1 LKNELIEYL
10 TEQIQ
15 LLREGGQV
23 FIKDGDLVLYKS
35 QGNMCL
41 VDNRTLPKENEPNI
55 SIIKPVGIN
64 ERGYVL
70 YVCPDCQGLHW
81 VHKSNIR
88 KDKPIMTGCCKK
100 KSRNKRLYINSNGKL
115 VKVKRDKVYIEI
127 N

>member
-1 LKNELIEYL
+1 MKNELIEYL

-23 FIKDGDLVLYKS
+23 FIKYGDLVPFES
-35 QGNMCL
+35 RGRAF
-41 VDNRTLPKENEPNI
+41 VIDTRTRIKEDEPNI

-70 YVCPDCQGLHW
+70 YVCPDCQRLHW
-81 VHKSNIR
+81 VHKSNIQR
-88 KDKPIMTGCCKK
+88 DKPIMTGCCNK
-100 KSRNKRLYINSNGKL
+100 KSRSKRMYIDSNGKL